1 MNYIR
6 LRLTPALECYLV
18 ALIYRNTRT
27 SCCSL
32 ALLCARMSHDTLRRL
47 LHAKL
52 SWSRR
57 LWFGFARQ
65 MVSSGGYLVL
75 DDTTWQRYAER
86 AEAVS
91 WVWSSTAGK
100 AVRGMQVVLLI
111 WTDGRRKV
119 PVGMRVW
126 CFGGQS
132 KVELA
137 RQMLDEAARRSLA
150 PQYVLFDSWYTAAA
164 LVNRIDELGWKYVAR
179 LKSNRLL
186 DGVAVRAT
194 WRTRFGHGIGNLRKV
209 GHKVLVVK
217 DGRRFFVTNDVEL
230 TPAAVKAAYR
240 FRQQIEEVFR
250 LLKQEFG
257 WGGASARKVAAQVA
271 HLHLGLIALC
281 LVQHA
286 AVKQGQT
293 TYAFKHNLFRQPL
306 PQYLSLLDNFRA
318 AA

>member
-1 MNYIR
+1 MNNIR

-32 ALLCARMSHDTLRRL
+32 AVLCARMSHDTLRRL

-65 MVSSGGYLVL
+65 MVSSGGYLVI
-75 DDTTWQRYAER
+75 DDTTWQRYAEH

-111 WTDGRRKV
+111 WTDGQRKV
-119 PVGMRVW
+119 PIGMRLW
-126 CFGGQS
+126 RTGGRS

-137 RQMLDEAARRSLA
+137 GEMVDEAARRKLT
-150 PQYVLFDSWYTAAA
+150 PKYVLFDSWYRAAA
-164 LVNRIDELGWKYVAR
+164 LINRLDELGWKYVAR
-179 LKSNRLL
+179 LKANRLL
-186 DGVAVRAT
+186 DGVAVRRT
-194 WRTRFGHGIGNLRKV
+194 WRTRFGHSIGNLRKV
-209 GHKVLVVK
+209 HHEVMVVK

-230 TPAAVKAAYR
+230 TSAEVTAAYR

-250 LLKQEFG
+250 VLKQEFG
-257 WGGASARKVAAQVA
+257 WGGASTRAVAAQAA
-271 HLHLGLIALC
+271 HLHLGLFALC
-281 LVQHA
+281 LVQRA
-286 AVKQGQT
+286 AFDCGQT
-293 TYAFKHNLFRQPL
+293 VYAFKHDLFREPI
-306 PQYLSLLDNFRA
+306 PQHLSLLDNFRA

>member
-1 MNYIR
+1 MNNIR

-57 LWFGFARQ
+57 LWFYFARHL
-65 MVSSGGYLVL
+65 VSSGGYLVL

-100 AVRGMQVVLLI
+100 AVRGMQVAVLI
-111 WTDGRRKV
+111 WTDGTRKV

-126 CFGGQS
+126 HSGGRS

-137 RQMLDEAARRSLA
+137 KEMLDEAARRNLT
-150 PQYVLFDSWYTAAA
+150 PKYVLFDSWYTAAA
-164 LVNRIDELGWKYVAR
+164 LINRVNELGWKYVAR

-186 DGVAVRAT
+186 DGVAVRRT
-194 WRTRFGHGIGNLRKV
+194 WRTRFGHATGNLRKV
-209 GHKVLVVK
+209 SHTVLVVK
-217 DGRRFFVTNDVEL
+217 DGRRYFVTNDAGL
-230 TPAAVKAAYR
+230 TPAQVKAAYR

-257 WGGASARKVAAQVA
+257 WGVSSVRKVSAQVA
-271 HLHLGLIALC
+271 HLHLGLFALC
-281 LVQHA
+281 LVQRA
-286 AVKQGQT
+286 ALEGGQT
-293 TYAFKHNLFRQPL
+293 VYAFKHNLFRQPIPQHL
-306 PQYLSLLDNFRA
+306 PLLDSFRVA
-318 AA
+318 A